1 TRAFCPLIL
10 ETESRRIQRGKG
22 NRGSIPTSDETRVRL
37 DLIHCQRHNQQ
48 RTAAFAILSLFVNP
62 KDFMYEFAVTPAVTQ
77 IRRRG
82 VEIAEVAAGSLG
94 AELELESGDR
104 VMSVNGRAV
113 CDYLDFRFQTA
124 GETEMVVDVLK
135 PSGEHWEL
143 NIERDEAED
152 FGLSFEQI
160 VPRQCAN
167 ECLFCF
173 CKGNPETA
181 RPSLFVRDEDVRLSF
196 LYGNYT
202 TLTSI
207 TDEEMRRVV
216 EQRLTPQYVS
226 VHATDLE
233 VRAYLL
239 GIDKQ
244 RADISGKMRQMLDAG
259 IEIHAQVVLCPTIND
274 GEILRKTIADLAELH
289 PRVSSVAIVP
299 LGLTRYLND
308 ARLTPVTPEF
318 CRQAIREVTGIQRD
332 LRAKLGTTFAF
343 LGDEIYLRAGRA
355 VPSRKHY
362 GDYPQIEDGIGMVR
376 SFENEFSALRRR
388 LERRARAA
396 GGSLGRSPSELFGT
410 ILTGTLFAPV
420 LRRQVERLNVRLG
433 TRLHVAAV
441 ENDYF
446 GGDVSVAGL
455 LTGGDFAAAR
465 ERVRGDFVIMPR
477 VALKSDEAI
486 MLDGMRLE
494 DLQSQFEVPLYAFDF
509 AGFAEMLENI
519 TRERVPARQPQ
530 TQQPAVRVSG

>member
-1 TRAFCPLIL
+1 
-10 ETESRRIQRGKG
+10 
-22 NRGSIPTSDETRVRL
+22 
-37 DLIHCQRHNQQ
+37 
-48 RTAAFAILSLFVNP
+48 
-62 KDFMYEFAVTPAVTQ
+62 MYEFAVTPAVTQ

-94 AELELESGDR
+94 AELELEPGDR
-104 VMSVNGRAV
+104 VMSVNGRTV
-113 CDYLDFRFQTA
+113 RDYLDFRFQTA
-124 GETEMVVDVLK
+124 GETEMVVDVRK

-152 FGLSFEQI
+152 FGLGFEQI

-207 TDEEMRRVV
+207 TDDEMRRVV

-226 VHATDLE
+226 VHATDLD

-239 GIDKQ
+239 GIDKE
-244 RADISGKMRQMLDAG
+244 RADISGKLRQMLDAG

-274 GEILRKTIADLAELH
+274 GEVLRKTIADLAGLH
-289 PRVSSVAIVP
+289 PKVSSVAIVP

-308 ARLTPVTPEF
+308 PRLTPVTPEF
-318 CRQAIREVTGIQRD
+318 CRRTIREVTRIQRD
-332 LRAKLGTTFAF
+332 LRARLGTTFAF

-355 VPSRKHY
+355 VPSRQHY

-376 SFENEFSALRRR
+376 SFENEFGALQRR
-388 LERRARAA
+388 LERRARAVSGPLDRA
-396 GGSLGRSPSELFGT
+396 PSQLFGT

-420 LRRQVERLNVRLG
+420 LRRQVERMNVRFG

-465 ERVRGDFVIMPR
+465 ARVRGDFVIMPR
-477 VALKSDEAI
+477 VALKSDEPI

-494 DLQSQFEVPLYAFDF
+494 DLQKQFEVPLYAFDF
-509 AGFAEMLENI
+509 AGLAEMLSEHI
-519 TRERVPARQPQ
+519 ERACPRARTAAP
-530 TQQPAVRVSG
+530 TTVGA